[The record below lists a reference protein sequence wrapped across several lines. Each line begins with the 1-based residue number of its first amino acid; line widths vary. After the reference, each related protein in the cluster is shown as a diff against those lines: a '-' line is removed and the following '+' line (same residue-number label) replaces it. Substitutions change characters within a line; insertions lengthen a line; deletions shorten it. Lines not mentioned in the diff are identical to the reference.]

1 LIAITLVIQLI
12 PPVRASL
19 EGLRLQLPLP
29 EVQTTRAYLSP
40 AGVTP
45 TIYFLRH
52 AGATLLYASLV
63 SYAVYRSAGVLSRG
77 SVGRILSDT
86 FRGVVAPSL
95 SIASMVSLAEV
106 MGHAGMTDT
115 LARGLAEG
123 LGGLFPVVAPWIGAL
138 GAFVSGSN
146 TNSNFLFAGL
156 QLRTAEIIGASIPWI
171 LAAQTA
177 GGAIGSVV
185 APTKVVVGVSSA
197 DSAVEEGVVVRRLV
211 PYAAALLAV
220 VSLAVLAAV
229 GFAAP

>member
-1 LIAITLVIQLI
+1 
-12 PPVRASL
+12 
-19 EGLRLQLPLP
+19 
-29 EVQTTRAYLSP
+29 
-40 AGVTP
+40 
-45 TIYFLRH
+45 
-52 AGATLLYASLV
+52 LLYASLV

-156 QLRTAEIIGASIPWI
+156 QLRTAEIVGASIPWI